1 MSENED
7 LAATEAAT
15 EATDELGF
23 GQALSVGTPDTS
35 EVEVVIVEDDPIDP
49 VEEKDRKGEI
59 DNYSAKV
66 QKRIDQLK
74 GEYHE
79 ERRAK
84 VQAERIGDESVSV
97 AKQLLAEN
105 QRLKAQIQRGDAQ
118 LAQQLHAK
126 AETGMAKAK
135 GDYKAAHEAGDTEA
149 VVTANEQMINARAEM
164 FQAQSMNPAV
174 GRPPPQPGQ
183 MPHQGMRPPPP
194 GMMPPP
200 QGQRPPQR
208 PPQPQQPSPDPRV
221 TDWAKANDSWFQK
234 DKVMTGTAYGL
245 HEKLVTEEGI
255 SPTSEEYYER
265 LDAEMRRIYPNE
277 LGSQEGASAPV
288 SRATNTV
295 APSSRNNSGR
305 PRQYKLKP
313 SQVDLSRKLGITPEQ
328 YAVQLAKEQNRER

>member
-7 LAATEAAT
+7 LSATEAAT
-15 EATDELGF
+15 TATDELGF
-23 GQALSVGTPDTS
+23 SQALSVGMPDTS
-35 EVEVVIVEDDPIDP
+35 DVEVVVVDDDPI
-49 VEEKDRKGEI
+49 EEKDRKGEI

-84 VQAERIGDESVSV
+84 VQAERVGDESVNV

-105 QRLKAQIQRGDAQ
+105 QRLKARIQQGDAN

-126 AETGMAKAK
+126 AQTGMEKAK
-135 GDYKAAHEAGDTEA
+135 GEYKAAHEAGDTEA

-183 MPHQGMRPPPP
+183 MPPPGMRPPPP
-194 GMMPPP
+194 GMRPPP
-200 QGQRPPQR
+200 QGQRMPPQQH
-208 PPQPQQPSPDPRV
+208 PQPQPQQPPPDPKV
-221 TDWAKANDSWFQK
+221 TDWAKANESWFQK

-245 HEKLVTEEGI
+245 HEKLVTEQGI
-255 SPTSEEYYER
+255 DPLSDEYYET

-277 LGSQEGASAPV
+277 LGSQGGSSASV

>member
-15 EATDELGF
+15 TATDELGF
-23 GQALSVGTPDTS
+23 GQALSVGMPDTS
-35 EVEVVIVEDDPIDP
+35 DVEIVVVDDDPI
-49 VEEKDRKGEI
+49 EEKDRKGEI
-59 DNYSAKV
+59 DDYSAKV

-105 QRLKAQIQRGDAQ
+105 QRLKARIQQGDAT

-126 AETGMAKAK
+126 AQTGMEKAK
-135 GDYKAAHEAGDTEA
+135 GEYKAAHEAGDTEA

-164 FQAQSMNPAV
+164 FQAQTMNPAA
-174 GRPPPQPGQ
+174 GRPAPQPGQ
-183 MPHQGMRPPPP
+183 MPPPGMRPPPP
-194 GMMPPP
+194 GMRPPP
-200 QGQRPPQR
+200 QAQQRLPQQQS
-208 PPQPQQPSPDPRV
+208 QPQQPPPDPKV

-245 HEKLVTEEGI
+245 HEKLVTEQGI
-255 SPTSEEYYER
+255 DPLSDEYYER
-265 LDAEMRRIYPNE
+265 LDADMRRIFPNE
-277 LGSQEGASAPV
+277 LGSQGESSAPA
-288 SRATNTV
+288 SRATPTV
-295 APSSRNNSGR
+295 APSTRSNSGR

>member
-7 LAATEAAT
+7 LSATEAAT
-15 EATDELGF
+15 TATDELGF
-23 GQALSVGTPDTS
+23 SQALSVGMPDTS
-35 EVEVVIVEDDPIDP
+35 DVEVVVVDDDPI
-49 VEEKDRKGEI
+49 EEKDRKGEI

-84 VQAERIGDESVSV
+84 VQAERVGDESVNV

-105 QRLKAQIQRGDAQ
+105 QRLKARIQQGDAN

-126 AETGMAKAK
+126 AQTGMEKAK
-135 GDYKAAHEAGDTEA
+135 GEYKAAHEAGDTEA

-183 MPHQGMRPPPP
+183 MPPPGMRPPPP
-194 GMMPPP
+194 GMRPPP
-200 QGQRPPQR
+200 QGQRMPPQQH
-208 PPQPQQPSPDPRV
+208 PQPQPQQPPPDPKV
-221 TDWAKANDSWFQK
+221 TDWAKANESWFQK

-245 HEKLVTEEGI
+245 HEKLVTEQGI
-255 SPTSEEYYER
+255 DPLSDEYYET

>member
-15 EATDELGF
+15 EVTDELGF
-23 GQALSVGTPDTS
+23 GQALSVGMPDTS
-35 EVEVVIVEDDPIDP
+35 DVEIVVVDDDPI
-49 VEEKDRKGEI
+49 EEKDRKGEI
-59 DNYSAKV
+59 DNYSEKV

-105 QRLKAQIQRGDAQ
+105 QRLKARIQQGDAN

-126 AETGMAKAK
+126 AQTGMEKAK
-135 GDYKAAHEAGDTEA
+135 GEYKAAHEAGDTDA

-164 FQAQSMNPAV
+164 FQAQTMNPAV

-183 MPHQGMRPPPP
+183 MPPPGMRPPPP
-194 GMMPPP
+194 GMMRPPP
-200 QGQRPPQR
+200 QGQRPPQQ
-208 PPQPQQPSPDPRV
+208 PPQQQQPPPDPQV
-221 TDWAKANDSWFQK
+221 TDWAKANESWFQK
-234 DKVMTGTAYGL
+234 DKVMTGAAYGL
-245 HEKLVTEEGI
+245 HEKLVTEEGV
-255 SPTSEEYYER
+255 SPTSPQYYER
-265 LDAEMRRIYPNE
+265 LDAEMRRLFPDE
-277 LGSQEGASAPV
+277 LGSQGKSSAPG

-295 APSSRNNSGR
+295 APSSRSNSGR